1 MKKRP
6 LSYIHNPVDADAT
19 AELKGIARHKRVREK
34 LPKLLDQ
41 LEQSAELPRNER
53 IEKAILPAW
62 QALRDS
68 AVVPESECFGPIAA
82 CIGRL
87 TAKRILISPELN
99 ALQERIREFEA
110 PDEAQRLEQQWEEQA
125 DKITAATFREYGEEE
140 MADLYEN
147 DRAEFKRRREQ
158 SLKKL

>member
-6 LSYIHNPVDADAT
+6 LGYVHDPVNADAT
-19 AELKGIARHKRVREK
+19 AELKRIARQKRVREK

-41 LEQSAELPRNER
+41 IEQSAELPTDER
-53 IEKAILPAW
+53 VKKAALPIW

-68 AVVPESECFGPIAA
+68 AVVPESECFGHIAA
-82 CIGRL
+82 CIDIL
-87 TAKRILISPELN
+87 VDTRIPNSPELK
-99 ALQERIREFEA
+99 ALQERIGKIEA
-110 PDEAQRLEQQWEEQA
+110 PDEVQRLEQQWEEQA

-147 DRAEFKRRREQ
+147 DRAEFDRRREQ
-158 SLKKL
+158 SFKKP